1 MNLTGCGKSPPA
13 PQAVARDARDMRE
26 RQRRGPIGFPP
37 RLAHPASH
45 ARLSWRCSPAVPDV
59 QAIEVLLCRNGFP
72 VDARVRASR
81 AIEGMVD
88 ADGAK
93 QCNAI
98 HPVAGVFCQRV
109 LAESALRIGP
119 LVDQSMPAFIG
130 PGAGAESN
138 VAEVGGHE
146 KVIIQNSSVRTMG

>member
-1 MNLTGCGKSPPA
+1 MWEKS
-13 PQAVARDARDMRE
+13 VSGVLDIRE
-26 RQRRGPIGFPP
+26 AYLVKRRSFPDSSGRFTFCVSPFTNDEDGPIE
-37 RLAHPASH
+37 HPAGVV
-45 ARLSWRCSPAVPDV
+45 CSCPRREGHRSSAVPK
-59 QAIEVLLCRNGFP
+59 
-72 VDARVRASR
+72 
-81 AIEGMVD
+81 GMVD

-109 LAESALRIGP
+109 LAESALWTGP
-119 LVDQSMPAFIG
+119 LVEQSLPAFIG

>member
-13 PQAVARDARDMRE
+13 PQTVAREARDMRE
-26 RQRRGPIGFPP
+26 RHDVDRLDSHLVSPIP
-37 RLAHPASH
+37 RVSLGYPAHG
-45 ARLSWRCSPAVPDV
+45 SPAVPDV
-59 QAIEVLLCRNGFP
+59 QAIEVLLCRNDFSAA
-72 VDARVRASR
+72 ARVWAGR

-93 QCNAI
+93 QYNAI
-98 HPVAGVFCQRV
+98 HLVAGIFCQRV

>member
-1 MNLTGCGKSPPA
+1 MSIL
-13 PQAVARDARDMRE
+13 
-26 RQRRGPIGFPP
+26 RGWSV
-37 RLAHPASH
+37 L
-45 ARLSWRCSPAVPDV
+45 VPDV
-59 QAIEVLLCRNGFP
+59 QAIEVLLCRNSFP
-72 VDARVRASR
+72 VAARVRAGR

-98 HPVAGVFCQRV
+98 HPVAGVFCQLV
-109 LAESALRIGP
+109 LAESALRTGP
-119 LVDQSMPAFIG
+119 LVEQSLPAFIG

-146 KVIIQNSSVRTMG
+146 EAIIQNSSVRTMG

>member
-13 PQAVARDARDMRE
+13 PQTVAREARDLRE
-26 RQRRGPIGFPP
+26 RRDVDRLDSHVSPIPRVSLGYPP
-37 RLAHPASH
+37 RG
-45 ARLSWRCSPAVPDV
+45 SPAVPDV

-72 VDARVRASR
+72 VAARVRAGR

-109 LAESALRIGP
+109 LAESALRTGP
-119 LVDQSMPAFIG
+119 LVEQSLPVFIG

-138 VAEVGGHE
+138 MAEVGGHE